1 MTGPIGLAIPAGPGY
16 IRPMDPDLTTRE
28 KLTLAAADLF
38 RRQGYHA
45 TGVAEVLARAGVPKG
60 SLYHHFP
67 EGKADLARAAAGW
80 TADLIARILDDAF
93 TTAADWPQGVAT
105 FCHKLA
111 RLFDLAAEANACP
124 ISAILFDGPE
134 ETGFRDHAAALLDR
148 LIAVAAGHAA
158 RLGAAEPG
166 ERGETLLIAVEGAWT
181 LARARRSSDVLR
193 RLPGRLA

>member
-1 MTGPIGLAIPAGPGY
+1 MTVEHS
-16 IRPMDPDLTTRE
+16 TRE
-28 KLTLAAADLF
+28 KLTLAAAELF

-45 TGVAEVLARAGVPKG
+45 TGVAEVLALAGVPKG

-67 EGKADLARAAAGW
+67 DGKADLARAAAGW
-80 TADLIARILDDAF
+80 TADLITRIQDDAF
-93 TTAADWPQGVAT
+93 GPAGDWPQGVAT

-134 ETGFRDHAAALLDR
+134 EGGFRDHAAALLDR
-148 LIAVAAGHAA
+148 LIANAAAHAE
-158 RLGAAEPG
+158 RLGAPDPG
-166 ERGETLLIAVEGAWT
+166 EKGETLLIAVEGAWT

-193 RLPGRLA
+193 RLPGRLV